1 MRRPSFDQ
9 IVAQLEDMA
18 GQSAVPLLLF
28 DSQTWRLLCLPRR
41 PSFDQIV
48 AQLEDMAGQLD
59 ALKQQQAQQMAAAAA
74 PLCAHGTA
82 SHPEPGE
89 LGHELTPSM
98 MADLMPSG
106 FSGGSSQHEELQEAD
121 GSGTAVYE
129 MSQLSGCSD
138 REHNH

>member
-1 MRRPSFDQ
+1 LVRQTTATLKPTLLCVCF
-9 IVAQLEDMA
+9 
-18 GQSAVPLLLF
+18 PLLFLV
-28 DSQTWRLLCLPRR
+28 LLSLLNNCR

-59 ALKQQQAQQMAAAAA
+59 TLKQQQAQQMAAAAA

-82 SHPEPGE
+82 SHPELGE
-89 LGHELTPSM
+89 LVAELTPSM

-106 FSGGSSQHEELQEAD
+106 FSGGSCQHEELQEAD

-129 MSQLSGCSD
+129 MSQLSGCSAD
-138 REHNH
+138 REHHH

>member
-1 MRRPSFDQ
+1 LLRSWRTWLGS
-9 IVAQLEDMA
+9 V
-18 GQSAVPLLLF
+18 LLLCF
-28 DSQTWRLLCLPRR
+28 CLTHIPAAFPAYFLTCR

-138 REHNH
+138 REHHH